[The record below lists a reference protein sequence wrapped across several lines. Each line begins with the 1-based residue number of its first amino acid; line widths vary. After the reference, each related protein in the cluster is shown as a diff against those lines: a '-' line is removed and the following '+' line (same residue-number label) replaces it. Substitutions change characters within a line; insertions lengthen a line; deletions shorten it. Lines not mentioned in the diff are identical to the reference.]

1 MPSTSSFL
9 PTAKGVLHV
18 TDLHIDVIGRKKLWY
33 TFSLVIIVAGLLS
46 CFVRG
51 LNLGIDFTGG
61 NIMQLQFEQQV
72 AAEDLRTVVSQYVE
86 ATPTIQESDGN
97 TYLIRTEDM
106 EEEESAA
113 LLDQIT
119 AELGSYD
126 ILRNERIGPVI
137 GQELISNAWMALLL
151 ALVLMLLYITIRFR
165 FNFAVSAIVPLM
177 HDALVVLGIFSI
189 LQVEVDSTFIAAI
202 LTVVGYSINSTIVIF
217 DRIRENVELE
227 SNKKFDPLI
236 NESINQTLGRS
247 INTSVAVLLL
257 VLMLFLFG
265 GDTTRAFSLALV
277 IGVIAGAYSSVFI
290 AGSIL
295 SDLTHLRGADKNQ
308 FKTKKSDVHD
318 EKILV

>member
-1 MPSTSSFL
+1 MP
-9 PTAKGVLHV
+9 
-18 TDLHIDVIGRKKLWY
+18 DLHINVIGRKKIWY
-33 TFSLVIIVAGLLS
+33 VFSLTIILIGLAS
-46 CFVRG
+46 CLIRG

-72 AAEDLRTVVSQYVE
+72 AAEDLREVVSAYVD

-106 EEEESAA
+106 AEDKSAA
-113 LLDQIT
+113 LLDSIT
-119 AELGSYD
+119 TELGGYD

-151 ALVLMLLYITIRFR
+151 SLLLMLVYITIRFR

-177 HDALVVLGIFSI
+177 HDALVVVGLFSI
-189 LQVEVDSTFIAAI
+189 LHIEVDSTFIAAI

-217 DRIRENVELE
+217 DRIRENVEYE
-227 SNKKFDPLI
+227 PKKNFDLLI
-236 NESINQTLGRS
+236 NDSINQTLGRS

-277 IGVIAGAYSSVFI
+277 IGVIAGAYSSIFI
-290 AGSIL
+290 SGSIL

-308 FKTKKSDVHD
+308 FKTKKEGKHD